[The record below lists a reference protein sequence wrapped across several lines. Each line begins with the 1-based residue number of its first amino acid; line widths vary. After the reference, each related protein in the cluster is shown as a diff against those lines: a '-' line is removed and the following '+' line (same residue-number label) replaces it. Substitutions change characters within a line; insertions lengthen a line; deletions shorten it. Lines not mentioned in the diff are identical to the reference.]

1 MSHNGL
7 NGTDKNVEA
16 GQKYSTEQIEDTQY
30 AGAPTT
36 YGGRVKRHC
45 ARRWWI
51 HLLIFCVIFLIIAL
65 ALVYGAMPHIA
76 QHGVN
81 ESSIEFTALQFL
93 DPSMNSITLTQNAT
107 LHSPSI
113 YTPTLDPFNASLYL
127 VTNGVF
133 SAEPMTYIQM
143 PSIHA
148 LHPESNDTLTQQ
160 VPIANITILTQYAT
174 EVLTNEFVTTA
185 LVGKT
190 KLHEGALPVV
200 TVNYNSSS
208 TYKGLN
214 GLLGFNVTG
223 VKVNVSAL
231 AGEPNLSGFAYIPNP
246 SVLTVAMGNV
256 TLNVSTAEQGFVG
269 TTTVNDMT
277 LYPGNNTLPM
287 TGTVNQTLLLQSL
300 NASGFAIL
308 EIIGQS
314 SIYNGVHLTY
324 YEEALMSNK
333 LTLPM
338 NVDQVVKDSLG
349 L

>member
-1 MSHNGL
+1 MSHNEL
-7 NGTDKNVEA
+7 NGTDKSVEA

-93 DPSMNSITLTQNAT
+93 DPSMNTITLNQNAT
-107 LHSPSI
+107 LHSPSM

-127 VTNGVF
+127 VTDGVY

-148 LHPESNDTLTQQ
+148 LHPESNDTLSQQ
-160 VPIANITILTQYAT
+160 VPIANLAILTQYAT
-174 EVLTNEFVTTA
+174 EVLTNENVTTA

-214 GLLGFNVTG
+214 GLAGFNVTG

-246 SVLTVAMGNV
+246 SVLTIAMGNV
-256 TLNVSTAEQGFVG
+256 TLNVSTAQAGFVG

-277 LYPGNNTLPM
+277 LVPGNNTLPM

-314 SIYNGVHLTY
+314 SVYNGVHLTY
-324 YEEALMSNK
+324 YEEALKSNV

>member
-1 MSHNGL
+1 
-7 NGTDKNVEA
+7 
-16 GQKYSTEQIEDTQY
+16 
-30 AGAPTT
+30 
-36 YGGRVKRHC
+36 
-45 ARRWWI
+45 
-51 HLLIFCVIFLIIAL
+51 
-65 ALVYGAMPHIA
+65 
-76 QHGVN
+76 
-81 ESSIEFTALQFL
+81 
-93 DPSMNSITLTQNAT
+93 MNTITLTQNAT
-107 LHSPSI
+107 LHSPSM

-148 LHPESNDTLTQQ
+148 LHPESNDTLSQQ
-160 VPIANITILTQYAT
+160 VPISNLAILTQYAT
-174 EVLTNEFVTTA
+174 EVLTNENVTTA

-214 GLLGFNVTG
+214 GLAGFNVTG
-223 VKVNVSAL
+223 VKVNLTAL
-231 AGEPNLSGFAYIPNP
+231 AGEPNLFGFAYIPNP
-246 SVLTVAMGNV
+246 SVLTIAMGNV
-256 TLNVSTAEQGFVG
+256 TLNVSTAQQGFVG

-287 TGTVNQTLLLQSL
+287 TGTVNQTALALSL

-314 SIYNGVHLTY
+314 SVYNGVHLTY
-324 YEEALMSNK
+324 YEEALKSNT

-338 NVDQVVKDSLG
+338 NVNQVIKDSVG
-349 L
+349 Q